1 MIETNHKLIVELSE
15 KINTII
21 SLYEGQKTELEKLQ
35 KEHKELKESLELK
48 AEKMNELQNKY
59 ENIKISKKI
68 SNNEEDDAL
77 MKNKVNHLVH
87 EIDKCIGLLNQ

>member
-21 SLYEGQKTELEKLQ
+21 SLYESQKNEFEELKN
-35 KEHKELKESLELK
+35 KYKELKETLELK
-48 AEKMNELQNKY
+48 EEKMNELQNKY

-87 EIDKCIGLLNQ
+87 EIDKCVGLLNQ